1 MDWMMIWKT
10 VLIGIVEGLTEF
22 LPVSSTGHIILAEQ
36 LLGFEGPPGKVFE
49 IVIQLGAILA
59 VCVLYHGKIRA
70 TVSGVFRRDKVSLR
84 FAMAVIVAFLPAA
97 VVGVTLHK
105 YIKALLDK
113 PIVVATALIVG
124 GILILLIEK
133 LARRPRIKS
142 LDDVDWKTA
151 LVIGLCQCLA
161 MVPGVSRSAATIMG
175 ARIFR
180 VDRATAAEFSFFLA
194 IPTMLGATVYEL
206 YKKGAALSGSQ
217 GLTIG
222 IGFIVSFVIAYVVI
236 RQFLIIVARYGLT
249 PFGWYRIALGTIGL
263 VGMFL
268 LG

>member
-194 IPTMLGATVYEL
+194 IPTMLGATVYDL
-206 YKKGAALSGSQ
+206 FKNWSTLHWSGGGVIVLGLVVAFLSAL
-217 GLTIG
+217 
-222 IGFIVSFVIAYVVI
+222 VVVRSFVAFIS
-236 RQFLIIVARYGLT
+236 RHG
-249 PFGWYRIALGTIGL
+249 FGVFAWYRIAIGTLAL
-263 VGMFL
+263 VL
-268 LG
+268 LLVH